1 MNSFR
6 VDPETATSKDEF
18 VAGWQ
23 ALPGTNA
30 QRVAALRKAYITD
43 NTETSDKSAWMP
55 PSTLAFNASY
65 HNTHR
70 TIHKYYR
77 QLLKDNNYGDLY
89 LFDMESN
96 LLYSVM
102 KKPDF
107 AMNFETG
114 KDSNNVAYSSTLLG
128 QTLREALLEPKV
140 VHVSSWGKYAP
151 SGDIDTSFMCTGIQ
165 GDDADTFVGVI
176 CIQLPAENG
185 VSLPITR
192 SYCILNELYLVRK
205 YEAQLIEVVES
216 VVYPKNWTD
225 HEMAKFT
232 DAYFNNL
239 YPQFLKVNEYYSQAD
254 PTCVASKW
262 LEAASIEQ
270 WRAAMSDASMLPS
283 ILPMVAKQYFV
294 AQKMDEYAE
303 TSRSARIFARS
314 LRAQIDETSKT
325 LGVNLLRDLRLGTLD
340 ERLPAAPAQLVATTD
355 VDALTGWDNFV
366 TAISQKYDERNV
378 IPIGGVV
385 YKGMDAIRKIM
396 DALTTYARRSAHS
409 IEELEP
415 ALLEKTGVPNV
426 YIEQMAMEASMLS
439 LWQGSPANLSSSV
452 DNFESAVATLQRDQ
466 RTQNERCRVKAIS
479 KLLDVWGPVK
489 KEYQKFGIKFT
500 YDERQVSEMMN
511 STEALSVA
519 AKYMQTTFEEVSPTC
534 VLNDSGGIRSV
545 AGIVTVLCGLVVS
558 LLAL

>member
-1 MNSFR
+1 
-6 VDPETATSKDEF
+6 
-18 VAGWQ
+18 
-23 ALPGTNA
+23 
-30 QRVAALRKAYITD
+30 
-43 NTETSDKSAWMP
+43 
-55 PSTLAFNASY
+55 
-65 HNTHR
+65 
-70 TIHKYYR
+70 
-77 QLLKDNNYGDLY
+77 
-89 LFDMESN
+89 
-96 LLYSVM
+96 
-102 KKPDF
+102 
-107 AMNFETG
+107 
-114 KDSNNVAYSSTLLG
+114 
-128 QTLREALLEPKV
+128 
-140 VHVSSWGKYAP
+140 
-151 SGDIDTSFMCTGIQ
+151 
-165 GDDADTFVGVI
+165 
-176 CIQLPAENG
+176 
-185 VSLPITR
+185 
-192 SYCILNELYLVRK
+192 
-205 YEAQLIEVVES
+205 
-216 VVYPKNWTD
+216 
-225 HEMAKFT
+225 
-232 DAYFNNL
+232 
-239 YPQFLKVNEYYSQAD
+239 
-254 PTCVASKW
+254 
-262 LEAASIEQ
+262 
-270 WRAAMSDASMLPS
+270 
-283 ILPMVAKQYFV
+283 MVAKQYFV
-294 AQKMDEYAE
+294 AQKMDEYSE

-314 LRAQIDETSKT
+314 LRAQLDETSLT
-325 LGVNLLRDLRLGTLD
+325 LGVNLLRELRLGTLD

-466 RTQNERCRVKAIS
+466 RTQNERCRVQAIS